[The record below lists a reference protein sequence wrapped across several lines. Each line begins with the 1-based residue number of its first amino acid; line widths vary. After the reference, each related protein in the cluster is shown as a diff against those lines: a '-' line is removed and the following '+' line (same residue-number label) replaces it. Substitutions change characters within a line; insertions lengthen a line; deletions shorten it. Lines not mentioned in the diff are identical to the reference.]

1 MLKHVV
7 EYHQICNFI
16 WLDKCLRL
24 SHTKTHLEQMMKDF
38 IDEAEG
44 WDLEPKPV
52 SPWWT
57 SIYADEKKEDMMI
70 ETK

>member
-1 MLKHVV
+1 MLEVV
-7 EYHQICNFI
+7 SHQ
-16 WLDKCLRL
+16 
-24 SHTKTHLEQMMKDF
+24 THLEQMMKDF

-70 ETK
+70 ETKKKSPHECPFEKSVKIL